1 MNLTSDPYD
10 KMQSS
15 HTHKIFWR
23 GRDMCEFLSNLTCSQ
38 LWWNSPFQIDRT
50 SSSSSQSRGIISSSQ
65 MYFKHAQIVRL
76 CTMLLNQHIV
86 IFHRALVLICKL
98 FKITYSHTVTEFE
111 IESVTNFDICK
122 ETYCVILYTSKNR
135 QPNQYFWPRLS
146 W

>member
-15 HTHKIFWR
+15 HTHKNFFEE
-23 GRDMCEFLSNLTCSQ
+23 GERDMCEFLSNLTCSQ

-50 SSSSSQSRGIISSSQ
+50 SSSSQSRGIISSQ

-76 CTMLLNQHIV
+76 CTMLLLHQHIV

-98 FKITYSHTVTEFE
+98 FKIITYSHTVTEFE
-111 IESVTNFDICK
+111 IDSVFNFDNCM
-122 ETYCVILYTSKNR
+122 ETLCDFVHFTDV
-135 QPNQYFWPRLS
+135 
-146 W
+146 